1 MSRVALLAL
10 LAQYVGAWKFED
22 GPGRSWEV
30 LCVPPPHTC
39 FAVLERRRHRL
50 ILRRDS
56 SCIAQ
61 RPLWQGPGDK
71 PKIVCHVDTCN
82 SLWSMSVREDQLVG
96 YFGADVSA
104 MSNLCHAGLCMG
116 VHFEQCH
123 CTTVTTIA
131 RLPPPLLLPPPHL
144 PLPHLPL
151 LSRVAR
157 KRPTLQTATRR
168 GTVRRTT
175 PTTTCTSWLR
185 TT

>member
-96 YFGADVSA
+96 YFGADVTEW
-104 MSNLCHAGLCMG
+104 SNLCHAGLCMG
-116 VHFEQCH
+116 AHFEHMESINQPGE
-123 CTTVTTIA
+123 
-131 RLPPPLLLPPPHL
+131 RY
-144 PLPHLPL
+144 
-151 LSRVAR
+151 
-157 KRPTLQTATRR
+157 KLQGGHGQTQ
-168 GTVRRTT
+168 
-175 PTTTCTSWLR
+175 
-185 TT
+185 